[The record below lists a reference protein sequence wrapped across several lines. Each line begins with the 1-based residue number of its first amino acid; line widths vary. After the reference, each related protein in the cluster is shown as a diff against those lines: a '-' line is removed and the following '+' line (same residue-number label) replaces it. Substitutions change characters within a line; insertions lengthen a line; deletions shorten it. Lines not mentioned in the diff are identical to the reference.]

1 MEITFSLQHKNRAY
15 IVHAEYRDALAHT
28 VNITVCDGGN
38 NPLKSWRA
46 VPSVSDYVMS
56 GKPRELENEA
66 KRMVKSRIDFDARAE
81 F

>member
-1 MEITFSLQHKNRAY
+1 MDITFPLQHKNRAY
-15 IVHAEYRDALAHT
+15 IVHASYIYNDGM
-28 VNITVCDGGN
+28 VKITLCDGGN

-46 VPSVSDYVMS
+46 TPSVADYVMS

-66 KRMVKSRIDFDARAE
+66 KRMVKSRIDFDARLE